1 METASHLEQEERP
14 STTSECS
21 PLLSD
26 NPTDDAS
33 NAPLQSNG
41 SSASD
46 APVKKTHRLIIDG
59 IRSNWHQSP
68 IFAPQDKETRLENGV
83 SILDFDFLC
92 ASVAMQRDPLSVDAQ
107 RDAYEAGVQ
116 RMWEGGVLDCFEDK
130 EIALQTLLCPSVTYG
145 KNLSRAGFGS
155 CVAKAGVHF
164 LLLATALVTYVLFL
178 CAYGHQYLYAS
189 IFILICAASYASFY
203 RIQIRRKFNIK
214 GKDIDGF
221 VSAFDDSLN
230 HFICGC
236 CALCQEARTLE
247 INNVQDGNW
256 RGRGDTIWVGS
267 YAMPANQQGTES
279 LELKPPVII
288 TISSS
293 DRSDNHSH
301 GQTAGSSGICP
312 HSQTG

>member
-130 EIALQTLLCPSVTYG
+130 EIALQTLLSVIHG
-145 KNLSRAGFGS
+145 
-155 CVAKAGVHF
+155 GVHF